1 MKDSDQGAG
10 RAQALKP
17 NQLATVSERKLQAN
31 RKNAKKSTG
40 PKTPRGK
47 AFSQRNAVKH
57 GLFAMHIMD
66 FDVLREDPQQYEELL
81 QGLREQY
88 RPIGQAEE
96 LEVERAALCW
106 WRLKRVWR
114 YENVVNRIARRD
126 FTWTEL
132 DRQDE
137 WLKEQDK
144 EADELI
150 FLLQSAKK
158 EIEEGGCEIP
168 QELKQ
173 KMFAASPGFE
183 AVWSGI
189 ERVTQKELNEP
200 ETAKFVRRLSAPDRS
215 SLPALQNVIR
225 AVGLLEWLRKSRHH
239 SIVEIA
245 VGQNAIPNC
254 EALDKI
260 LRYET
265 TIERNLSR
273 ALDRLERLQRRRR
286 GELVPPPLSVHLTR

>member
-1 MKDSDQGAG
+1 MKDSDQRADGA
-10 RAQALKP
+10 RVPKP
-17 NQLATVSERKLQAN
+17 NQLATISERKLQAN

-114 YENVVNRIARRD
+114 YENVTNRVALRD
-126 FTWTEL
+126 IGRIEL
-132 DRQDE
+132 REQAEYCKKLEKEEEAVIFQLQDAMT
-137 WLKEQDK
+137 QI
-144 EADELI
+144 EA
-150 FLLQSAKK
+150 AG
-158 EIEEGGCEIP
+158 EIS

-173 KMFAASPGFE
+173 RMFAIMPG
-183 AVWSGI
+183 
-189 ERVTQKELNEP
+189 L
-200 ETAKFVRRLSAPDRS
+200 
-215 SLPALQNVIR
+215 
-225 AVGLLEWLRKSRHH
+225 
-239 SIVEIA
+239 
-245 VGQNAIPNC
+245 
-254 EALDKI
+254 EAL
-260 LRYET
+260 
-265 TIERNLSR
+265 
-273 ALDRLERLQRRRR
+273 
-286 GELVPPPLSVHLTR
+286 